1 MKKRWFLA
9 LFLSIPFVIFGQNL
23 ADFNSAVDFESTLS
37 SLMQAVVDNNPFALP
52 DKFIIVDGAV
62 ASRVVVNGD
71 AEQYLGE
78 IELVAGEWI
87 GVEKVVRYQCI
98 LQLIGP
104 EFASAI
110 PARRSRRPNPK
121 EIQLNSRILV
131 VAKATGIRENIDGE
145 FIPVLRAFYI
155 RSIQ

>member
-9 LFLSIPFVIFGQNL
+9 LLISLPFAMFGQNL
-23 ADFNSAVDFESTLS
+23 EDFNSAVDFETTLGT
-37 SLMQAVVDNNPFALP
+37 LMQAAEDNNPFALP
-52 DKFIIVDGAV
+52 DKFIIVYGAV

-87 GVEKVVRYQCI
+87 GVERVVRYQCV

-104 EFASAI
+104 EFANAI
-110 PARRSRRPNPK
+110 PARRSRRANPD
-121 EIQLNSRILV
+121 EITLNSTILV
-131 VAKATGIRENIDGE
+131 MAKATGIRENADGE
-145 FIPVLRAFYI
+145 FIPVLRAYYI
-155 RSIQ
+155 REIR